1 MTKTDVS
8 LSLENHVA
16 LVEIKRPP
24 HNFFD
29 ETLIGDLAQ
38 AFEDMDRD
46 ENCRALVLASEGKS
60 FCAGANFSSAQN
72 DTANNT
78 PPRLENVEP
87 LYAHAARL
95 FACKKPVVAAV
106 QGAAVGGGL
115 GVALVADFR
124 VVSAETRFAANF
136 VKLGIHP
143 GFGLTYTLP
152 RLIGE
157 QKALKLF
164 MTGRRIGGEEAF
176 AIGLADLLVD
186 KDDIRQEALKL
197 AGEIAINAPLAVQ
210 STRATLRG
218 ALKELDI
225 VASVKRYT
233 AHEAAEQ
240 NRLFGTSDHKEGVA
254 SVSQRRAGNFT
265 GR

>member
-29 ETLIGDLAQ
+29 EALIGDLAQ

-87 LYAHAARL
+87 LYAHAAR
-95 FACKKPVVAAV
+95 PVCV
-106 QGAAVGGGL
+106 Q
-115 GVALVADFR
+115 
-124 VVSAETRFAANF
+124 
-136 VKLGIHP
+136 K
-143 GFGLTYTLP
+143 
-152 RLIGE
+152 
-157 QKALKLF
+157 
-164 MTGRRIGGEEAF
+164 TGCR
-176 AIGLADLLVD
+176 
-186 KDDIRQEALKL
+186 
-197 AGEIAINAPLAVQ
+197 
-210 STRATLRG
+210 
-218 ALKELDI
+218 
-225 VASVKRYT
+225 
-233 AHEAAEQ
+233 
-240 NRLFGTSDHKEGVA
+240 
-254 SVSQRRAGNFT
+254 RRAGCCG
-265 GR
+265 GRRLGRCARRRLPSRQR